1 MGFRHCKDYVA
12 YVWAKHEDVD
22 GNIYQVLKGRGRV
35 GGSPCGPWAQDLAWS
50 VFEADPNLGL
60 CPGPIR

>member
-22 GNIYQVLKGRGRV
+22 RNNYQVLKGSGGR
-35 GGSPCGPWAQDLAWS
+35 GGSPYCLWGAEEEGAVLWL
-50 VFEADPNLGL
+50 LL
-60 CPGPIR
+60 

>member
-22 GNIYQVLKGRGRV
+22 RNIYQVLKGKRGRGKRPITL
-35 GGSPCGPWAQDLAWS
+35 GGSGFNLEGS
-50 VFEADPNLGL
+50 VAASLTPT
-60 CPGPIR
+60 